1 MNFIETEELIKLPGL
16 RLIIVRQTPSPWSQA
31 AKSMIEYK
39 GLDYAIGGHEIGGA
53 NEAEVAWSHQNSG
66 PVVAWNEEPPRS
78 NWLDILHL
86 LERIAPDKPLLPT
99 DASKR
104 AKMIGLSYE
113 ICAELGIGW
122 NLRLR
127 LFQPMMEAEETPEV
141 LERVGAKY
149 RYNDADV
156 ALANERLVASLNL
169 LSTELESQVNRGH
182 QYFLGESL
190 SALDFY
196 WAAFCNIAILPSHDW
211 IALARMARPLC
222 CTRPGG
228 RCGNHPCTTSP
239 SGSHDADIFSNTDGD
254 VVRQVPFSR
263 APSHSI

>member
-196 WAAFCNIAILPSHDW
+196 WAAFCNIAILPSHAW
-211 IALARMARPLC
+211 IALAPEWRGLFAAPD
-222 CTRPGG
+222 PAV
-228 RCGNHPCTTSP
+228 
-239 SGSHDADIFSNTDGD
+239 DAAITPALRAHRDHMMQTY
-254 VVRQVPFSR
+254 VRIPMEM
-263 APSHSI
+263 

>member
-1 MNFIETEELIKLPGL
+1 MMKFTDTEELIKLSGL

-31 AKSMIEYK
+31 AKAMIEYK
-39 GLDYAIGGHEIGGA
+39 GLDYAIGGHEIGGE

-66 PVVAWNEEPPRS
+66 PVVAWNDEPPRS

-86 LERIAPDKPLLPT
+86 LERIAPDKPLLPA
-99 DASKR
+99 DAAER

-127 LFQPMMEAEETPEV
+127 LFRPFMEGAETPEMV
-141 LERVGAKY
+141 LRMGEKY
-149 RYNDADV
+149 RYNATDT
-156 ALANERLVASLNL
+156 ALANERLVARLNL
-169 LSTELESQVNRGH
+169 LSAELQGQVDRGH

-196 WAAFCNIAILPSHDW
+196 WAAFCNIALLPSHDW
-211 IALARMARPLC
+211 IPLAPEWRAMFIAPDPAVDVAITPAL
-222 CTRPGG
+222 
-228 RCGNHPCTTSP
+228 
-239 SGSHDADIFSNTDGD
+239 
-254 VVRQVPFSR
+254 R
-263 APSHSI
+263 AHRDHMMETYFRIPMEI